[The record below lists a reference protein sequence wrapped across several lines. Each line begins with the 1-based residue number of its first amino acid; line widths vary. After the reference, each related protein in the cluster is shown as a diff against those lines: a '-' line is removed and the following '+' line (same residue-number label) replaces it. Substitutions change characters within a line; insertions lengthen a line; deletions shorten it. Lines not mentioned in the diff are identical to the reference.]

1 MSFLKSMKKP
11 IAVFIILAF
20 AYSISWASVH
30 AAMVS
35 TDEIIKQNLHN
46 FDRERLQML
55 LDDSEV
61 RKLLEAWGVDS
72 AEAKARVDSLTDQE
86 IEEMASLMDR
96 MPAGGSTLGTLVGVA
111 LIVFLVLLVTDI
123 LGYTDIFPFVKKK
136 EK

>member
-1 MSFLKSMKKP
+1 MSFLESMKKP
-11 IAVFIILAF
+11 IAVLIILAF
-20 AYSISWASVH
+20 AYSISWASAH

-35 TDEIIKQNLHN
+35 TDEIIKQNQYNL
-46 FDRERLQML
+46 DRERLQML

-86 IEEMASLMDR
+86 IAEMATRMDR
-96 MPAGGSTLGTLVGVA
+96 MPAGGSAIGTLVGAA

-136 EK
+136 GK